1 MLNPRDGECQTIR
14 YKDINQCFFYFMV
27 FLVLKC
33 TIHDCSDQF
42 MIGDQLMVAP
52 VLAAGVRSRSVYLPA
67 SAEGGD
73 KIVWKMGTDG
83 PYHEGGQRLEFDVP
97 LDQVLYFQR
106 KSQATRPGLY

>member
-1 MLNPRDGECQTIR
+1 MKNVRESGI
-14 YKDINQCFFYFMV
+14 YVYQCFFNFME
-27 FLVLKC
+27 FLFLKC

-52 VLAAGVRSRSVYLPA
+52 VLSAGVRSRSVYLPA

-73 KIVWKMGTDG
+73 RIVWKMGTDG

-106 KSQATRPGLY
+106 KSQAARPGLY